1 VGPNINLSLLGLC
14 NWKIHEMAADRKE
27 DMGAVTQQISA
38 FDDDMHKNPAIK
50 EANVA
55 SVALGTF
62 SLFTNHGK
70 EQC

>member
-1 VGPNINLSLLGLC
+1 
-14 NWKIHEMAADRKE
+14 MAADRKE